1 MKKLLFLIALL
12 MLVIPAQAA
21 VNVTLLRVGN
31 EVTVRYAVVS
41 EPNLIRAMAL
51 DITVD
56 SGAVIKAAPTNM
68 TTGAPPYATGAGA
81 DYRVYPGSAGID
93 INDTTGLVDDYG
105 TMVADPCDA
114 PSDTKGGYGTNGV
127 TIEAGSLYAPTGPG
141 SPNAPPSSG
150 GVFKFWVCQDCNIT
164 VAENTI
170 RGGVVMED
178 PDYSPTLNL
187 PITVNVDIDKW
198 GTCATCFG
206 DATGDGWVRTN
217 DISMLVGMLTPYAPA
232 YRILYTDPN
241 YKPCADINQDAW
253 VRTSDISF
261 LVGLLTPYGP
271 QYRFLKACP

>member
-12 MLVIPAQAA
+12 MLAIPAQAA
-21 VNVTLLRVGN
+21 VNITLLRAGN
-31 EVTVRYAVVS
+31 QVTVRYAVVS

-56 SGAVIKAAPTNM
+56 NGVIKAAPTNM
-68 TTGAPPYATGAGA
+68 STGAPPYPSGAGA

-93 INDTTGLVDDYG
+93 INDTTGEVDDYG
-105 TMVADPCDA
+105 TMVADPCDF

-141 SPNAPPSSG
+141 SPNAPPASG
-150 GVFKFWVCQDCNIT
+150 EVFKFWVCQDCNIT
-164 VAENTI
+164 VAENII

-187 PITVNVDIDKW
+187 PITLNVDIDRW
-198 GTCATCFG
+198 GACATCFG
-206 DATGDGWVRTN
+206 DASGDGWVRVN
-217 DISMLVGMLTPYAPA
+217 DISTLVSLLTPYGPQ
-232 YRILYTDPN
+232 YRIYYTDAN
-241 YKPCADINQDAW
+241 YRTCGDINQDAW
-253 VRTSDISF
+253 IKINDISY

-271 QYRFLKACP
+271 QYRFPKACP